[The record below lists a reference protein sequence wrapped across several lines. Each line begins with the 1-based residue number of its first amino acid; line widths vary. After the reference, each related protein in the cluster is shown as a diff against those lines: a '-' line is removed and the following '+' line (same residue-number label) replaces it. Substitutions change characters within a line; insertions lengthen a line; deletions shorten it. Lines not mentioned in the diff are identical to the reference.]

1 MLVWLVL
8 ALVLPHL
15 DCAKN
20 SWRRA
25 SQGECPRD
33 IPKRHGPTDCSQ
45 PQDGM
50 MNVDGSDRSHILS
63 FACSVVVTLSALE
76 QDVTYA
82 L

>member
-1 MLVWLVL
+1 
-8 ALVLPHL
+8 
-15 DCAKN
+15 
-20 SWRRA
+20 
-25 SQGECPRD
+25 
-33 IPKRHGPTDCSQ
+33 
-45 PQDGM
+45 M